1 MTHAMPNSLDVQMAG
16 RHGTEPRVRT
26 SIIIPTLNEAAGIG
40 MAIERARRLQPAE
53 IIVVDGGSDDG
64 TVAAANSADQVL
76 TAPRGRDLQQNVGA
90 AACSGDVLLFLHA
103 DCWLESG
110 SLEQIAAALTN
121 PLCIGGCFRQRIDAE
136 GWRFRWLERG
146 NTLRVKLWWLA
157 YGDQGIFV
165 RREVFHQVG
174 GFPPLGLME
183 DLFLMKRLREG
194 RLALLDGPLHV
205 SARRWEKQGVIRQ
218 TARNWWLTLLAQVGV
233 SPNRLARFYPHVR

>member
-1 MTHAMPNSLDVQMAG
+1 MMDRQTTAL
-16 RHGTEPRVRT
+16 HGSHQTLRT
-26 SIIIPTLNEAAGIG
+26 SIIIPTLNEEAGIG
-40 MAIERARRLQPAE
+40 AAIERARLLLPAE

-76 TAPRGRDLQQNVGA
+76 TAPRGRAFQQNAGA

-103 DCWLESG
+103 DCWLEPG
-110 SLEQIAAALTN
+110 SLEQAAAAFAD

-136 GWRFRWLERG
+136 GRRFRWLERG
-146 NTLRVKLWWLA
+146 NVLRVKLWWLA

-183 DLFLMKRLREG
+183 DLYLMKRLREG
-194 RLALLDGPLHV
+194 RLALLDGPIHV

-218 TARNWWLTLLAQVGV
+218 TARNWWLTLLAQLGV
-233 SPNRLARFYPHVR
+233 SPNRLAKFYPDVR